1 MLQRR
6 VQNARV
12 YPRRRRVA
20 GRTLVIK
27 TVTLLTR
34 RPDLA
39 REEFLRHWK
48 QVHAPLVLA
57 LPGVRRYVQC
67 RPLEATGGE
76 SPYDGIAEVWYDSL
90 EDLRATMDSAAY
102 NELLADEVN
111 FMGATT
117 QDSIFMFVEEEE
129 FAIY

>member
-1 MLQRR
+1 M
-6 VQNARV
+6 
-12 YPRRRRVA
+12 
-20 GRTLVIK
+20 IK

-34 RPDLA
+34 RPDLS

-48 QVHAPLVLA
+48 QIHAPLVLA

-67 RPLEATGGE
+67 RPLETAGGE
-76 SPYDGIAEVWYDSL
+76 PPYDGIAEVWYDSL
-90 EDLRATMDSAAY
+90 KGLRATMDSTAY
-102 NELLADEVN
+102 NELLADEKN